1 MPTSIE
7 LYSSIIRQSS
17 VSEALPGT
25 KVLPVTLFHP
35 PFTYQDVKNRENSY
49 SFGCSYKNFSK
60 PAFRARRGRVWPKNQ
75 KSVPQPCY
83 FAASAPSSFLRPHKR
98 NQPPVKDGWGV
109 SSKAQFGNGHP
120 VGVCQCQRRDN
131 HQRTKRGKYLFHCAS
146 SHVITRGQTS
156 CAILVSLSVIT
167 SPVCAFTYKSVKSKP
182 FL

>member
-49 SFGCSYKNFSK
+49 SFGRSYKNFSK
-60 PAFRARRGRVWPKNQ
+60 PAFRARRRRVWPKNQ

-83 FAASAPSSFLRPHKR
+83 FAASAPSSFLRPHKET
-98 NQPPVKDGWGV
+98 
-109 SSKAQFGNGHP
+109 SHP
-120 VGVCQCQRRDN
+120 RRMAGAFHQRRSSEIE
-131 HQRTKRGKYLFHCAS
+131 TMSLFANAS
-146 SHVITRGQTS
+146 IGISI
-156 CAILVSLSVIT
+156 SVQSAANIFFIVH
-167 SPVCAFTYKSVKSKP
+167 PP
-182 FL
+182 M

>member
-49 SFGCSYKNFSK
+49 SFGRSFHNFSK
-60 PAFRARRGRVWPKNQ
+60 PAFRARRRRVWPKNQ

-98 NQPPVKDGWGV
+98 NQPPAKWTAITEVDTKKKPG
-109 SSKAQFGNGHP
+109 
-120 VGVCQCQRRDN
+120 RR
-131 HQRTKRGKYLFHCAS
+131 
-146 SHVITRGQTS
+146 ITRHYAALLRISNGVRPYFIS
-156 CAILVSLSVIT
+156 IRS
-167 SPVCAFTYKSVKSKP
+167 
-182 FL
+182 

>member
-49 SFGCSYKNFSK
+49 SFGRSYKNFPK
-60 PAFRARRGRVWPKNQ
+60 PAFCSRTRRVWPKNQ

-109 SSKAQFGNGHP
+109 SSRAQFGNGHH
-120 VGVCQCQRRDN
+120 VAACQCQRRHN
-131 HQRTKRGKYLFHCAS
+131 HQNIEQKCYFSHCVS
-146 SHVITRGQTS
+146 SHVIIVGQNICS
-156 CAILVSLSVIT
+156 FFERYGSSIF
-167 SPVCAFTYKSVKSKP
+167 PV
-182 FL
+182 